1 MGKNNYGDLNR
12 WIDIAMDKKMW
23 DYKIAKLKNPGL
35 DIPEPEPQSQSQN
48 SNNNGNQ
55 DMAPS
60 PPRQRRS
67 RNNNPPPSANP
78 NSEILEAYQT
88 LSLEH
93 NATSREVKI
102 KFRQLSR
109 IYHPDK
115 HNPTNTGMSNV
126 EAQEFFQKI
135 NNAQELLTNFLQT
148 NHPPNAQ

>member
-1 MGKNNYGDLNR
+1 
-12 WIDIAMDKKMW
+12 MW

-55 DMAPS
+55 EMPPS

-126 EAQEFFQKI
+126 EAQEFFQK
-135 NNAQELLTNFLQT
+135 NKQCSRTTNKLS
-148 NHPPNAQ
+148 PNKLSSQCTIKR